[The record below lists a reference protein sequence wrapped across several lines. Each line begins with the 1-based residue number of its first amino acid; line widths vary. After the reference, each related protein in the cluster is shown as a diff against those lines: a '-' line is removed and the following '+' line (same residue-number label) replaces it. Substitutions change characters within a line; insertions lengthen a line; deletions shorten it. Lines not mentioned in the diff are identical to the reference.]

1 MTRISLFL
9 IRCSRTLFINQVSPS
24 DGAKPAITTLS
35 RWLAAQIEATAHGAD
50 TALVTALQYIG
61 LARSG
66 TGLTLHGISRCHPS
80 ILFAVDSSTTAEGVS
95 SPTLGDLETELQAR
109 REILAV
115 LAKQDRHG
123 FHNPIYRLVCV
134 AFSAS
139 SSATR
144 ALSFA
149 VSLITGWSLP
159 RRDRKH
165 VLAW

>member
-1 MTRISLFL
+1 
-9 IRCSRTLFINQVSPS
+9 
-24 DGAKPAITTLS
+24 
-35 RWLAAQIEATAHGAD
+35 
-50 TALVTALQYIG
+50 
-61 LARSG
+61 
-66 TGLTLHGISRCHPS
+66 LTLHGISRCHPS

-134 AFSAS
+134 VFSAS

-149 VSLITGWSLP
+149 VFLRSGDYNTLIAATPREPIEPVRSRIRARVKPFSKIEFAVSAFRRINQSTGQGT
-159 RRDRKH
+159 
-165 VLAW
+165 